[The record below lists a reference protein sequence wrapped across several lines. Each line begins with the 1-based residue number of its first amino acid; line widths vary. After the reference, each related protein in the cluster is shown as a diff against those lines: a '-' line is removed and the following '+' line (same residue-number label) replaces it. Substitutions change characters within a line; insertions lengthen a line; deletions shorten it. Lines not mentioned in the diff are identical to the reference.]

1 MEVVGMLES
10 LCEECSDYLN
20 SLPTFEK
27 DTRVAALVTWCLAYS
42 CEDYDTLPIY
52 WHKPVGKKGP
62 DAEAKAGWSA
72 TGEGWAIS
80 ETSSKA
86 GSAEVR
92 SMQFPAAAML

>member
-1 MEVVGMLES
+1 MYQIG
-10 LCEECSDYLN
+10 YFI
-20 SLPTFEK
+20 LPTGDSPEK
-27 DTRVAALVTWCLAYS
+27 QRSVQVSKDKT
-42 CEDYDTLPIY
+42 
-52 WHKPVGKKGP
+52 VGKKGP
-62 DAEAKAGWSA
+62 DAEAKAGWPA